1 MSSTELSANEVSFFY
16 ALIAPSVPPLAAE
29 EKMLHKSE
37 TNSIIC
43 TPQMSTSSI
52 LNWRWSLYGM
62 GWDWDISYSA
72 NDKSLS
78 EYPRVFLNG
87 LPYNFIYFVFLLLW
101 SWLARWRSFFL
112 WSSFF
117 SLSLKRR
124 GRFDEAGYA
133 VAMKRCNNYISN
145 ACGYTTSLW
154 LRLVE
159 RIPFLVASLVITTKE
174 YTKYLTTLTHL
185 SLSLSL
191 SDLCKRSSSIGLGS
205 QVR

>member
-87 LPYNFIYFVFLLLW
+87 LPYNFIYFCFPTTLVMACEMAFLLFMKLLFQSFSQKERKVWW
-101 SWLARWRSFFL
+101 SRL
-112 WSSFF
+112 
-117 SLSLKRR
+117 R
-124 GRFDEAGYA
+124 GGDEAMQQLYL
-133 VAMKRCNNYISN
+133 KC
-145 ACGYTTSLW
+145 
-154 LRLVE
+154 LRIYHIFVIAFSRKNPIFSCQPCYYYE
-159 RIPFLVASLVITTKE
+159 RIYEISYYSHTP
-174 YTKYLTTLTHL
+174 L

-191 SDLCKRSSSIGLGS
+191 WL
-205 QVR
+205 V